1 MHIAVEAEHPECKA
15 RLYDDVV
22 MEPAVGNNWVS
33 GHSDYLTLEYFDVE
47 ERVWI
52 LLEENGPEEEDLHF

>member
-22 MEPAVGNNWVS
+22 MEPAVCNNWVS
-33 GHSDYLTLEYFDVE
+33 GHPDYLTLEYFDVG

-52 LLEENGPEEEDLHF
+52 LLEENGPEVGDLHF

>member
-1 MHIAVEAEHPECKA
+1 MHIAAEAEHLECKA

-22 MEPAVGNNWVS
+22 MEPAVCNNLVS
-33 GHSDYLTLEYFDVE
+33 GHSDYLTLEYYDVE

-52 LLEENGPEEEDLHF
+52 LLEENDPEEEGLHF

>member
-1 MHIAVEAEHPECKA
+1 MHIAVESEHLECKA

-22 MEPAVGNNWVS
+22 MEPAVCNNWVS
-33 GHSDYLTLEYFDVE
+33 GNSDYLTLEYFDVV